1 MPTVTSVR
9 NLPAMDRPRERL
21 LTGGAQVLTNQ
32 ELLALIINSGTRRA
46 SSIDLAERLLSRW
59 QSLRSL
65 ADASVEEIMQVS
77 GIGTAKAASLLA
89 ALELGRRLMA
99 QQGEVRPAIRGAADV
114 ANLIM
119 PRLRDLAW
127 EEFLAI
133 LLNTKH
139 KVIEVKTVSVG
150 HLNGTLVHPRELF
163 RESVRRSA
171 AAIILAH
178 NHPSGDPEPS
188 SDDLALTH
196 RLQSAGQLLGIP
208 VLDHIII
215 GDNRYVSLRERGLC
229 EEY

>member
-1 MPTVTSVR
+1 LPTVTSVR

>member
-1 MPTVTSVR
+1 
-9 NLPAMDRPRERL
+9 MDRPRERL

>member
-196 RLQSAGQLLGIP
+196 RLQNAGQLLGIP